1 MKKKR
6 TTLKITRLLLIT
18 DVLIWLSFS
27 LVIAFGLHP
36 AIPEGPLYRWGTAAL
51 ALLTG
56 LGITGLY
63 LFLLKG
69 FKPAYY
75 LLLVGIL
82 IISFLTITDEFGLPD
97 MIVLII
103 NVAAFV
109 LLIKDRKTY
118 LIQ

>member
-1 MKKKR
+1 MKNQPI
-6 TTLKITRLLLIT
+6 TLNITRWIIYL
-18 DVLIWLSFS
+18 DALIWICFS
-27 LVIAFGLHP
+27 LFIALNMHP
-36 AIPEGPLYRWGTAAL
+36 AIPEGPLYRWGMAAL
-51 ALLTG
+51 SLLTG

-82 IISFLTITDEFGLPD
+82 IISFLTVTDEFGLPD

-103 NVAAFV
+103 NLTAFV
-109 LLIKDRKTY
+109 LLIKDKKTY